1 MPPKGLHVASN
12 PRVNVLRVCSKLVKP
27 PNGLDRRR
35 YISAYGYTQAKAL
48 VYSRYGEPS
57 DVLRLHTH
65 SISPS
70 HSTQLTLRLLAAPLN
85 PADINQL
92 QGTYP
97 TRPTFTSTLGTPY
110 PSAVGGNEGVAE
122 VLSTGGGVKT
132 VGKGDWVVMKHTGA
146 GTWRTHMQTDE
157 SSVVKIED
165 RSGVTEIQV
174 GTVSVNPCTAWRLLR
189 GFGGL
194 GEGDWWVQNGANSG
208 VGRAAI
214 QFGKLWGL
222 KSINVVRDRPG
233 IEGLKEELR
242 ELGADVVVTKEELM
256 KPGFG
261 DRVKEWT
268 NGGRE
273 KVKLGLNCVSGK
285 NATAIAKVLDED
297 ACLVTYGAMAKQPL
311 HLPTGLLIFKNIRFE
326 GFWVSR
332 WSDRY
337 PEEKRR
343 TVEEILQ
350 LTREGKFRDAPM
362 QEVRWDW
369 DTKEEVL
376 KEAVQGTLE
385 GFRKGKGIFVFG
397 DT

>member
-12 PRVNVLRVCSKLVKP
+12 PRLNVFRDCSKLVKT

-48 VYSRYGEPS
+48 VYSKYGEPS

-97 TRPTFTSTLGTPY
+97 TRPAFTSTLGTPQ

-122 VLSTGGGVKT
+122 VLSTGGSVKT

-165 RSGVTEIQV
+165 RSGVTEVQV

-194 GEGDWWVQNGANSG
+194 REGDWWVQNGANSG

-214 QFGKLWGL
+214 QFGRLWGF

-233 IEGLKEELR
+233 VEGLREELR
-242 ELGADVVVTKEELM
+242 ELGADVVVMEEELM
-256 KPGFG
+256 ERGFG
-261 DRVKEWT
+261 DRVKGWT
-268 NGGRE
+268 NGGRV
-273 KVKLGLNCVSGK
+273 KVKLGLNCVGGK

-311 HLPTGLLIFKNIRFE
+311 QLPTGLLIFKNIRFE

-332 WSDRY
+332 WSERY

-343 TVEEILQ
+343 TVEDILQ
-350 LTREGKFRDAPM
+350 LTREGKFRDTPV
-362 QEVRWDW
+362 QEVKWNW

-385 GFRKGKGIFVFG
+385 GFRKGKGVFIFG